1 MSPVRS
7 SNAEMLGVTKLRLS
21 SKLRTASLGLAVGAM
36 AVLSSVGL
44 GAQSASASGAAKVK
58 GGTAYFAEQPG
69 SAPTYIFP
77 FINQSVFT
85 NVNLYNFQILMFRN
99 LYFFGNGAKAQINYS
114 ESLAYAPVYSNGNK
128 TVTIKLKGW
137 KWSDGETVN
146 ARDLIFW
153 LNLVK
158 ANKAIWASYV
168 PGAFP
173 DNVVSYHQTGPL
185 TVVMNLDR
193 SYSANWF
200 TYNELS
206 QLIPIPMAWDKTSAT
221 SPTPSATDP
230 NAPDLTPAGAVA
242 VYNYLNTQA
251 QQISTYGTNPLWKV
265 VNGPWVLQS
274 FTSQGKAVFVPNPS
288 YSGPIKPSLSKFVEL
303 PFSSEAAEFNVL
315 STGKQLTYGYIPV
328 SDLPQKSRMS
338 SLGYSFNPWLLFG
351 FDYMSINFN
360 NPTVGPLFKQLYI
373 RQALQHLVD
382 QKAWIQS
389 FWKGL
394 AVPTNSPV
402 PVVPANSFADKVTKQ
417 GVYSYGP
424 SVAAKL
430 LTSHGWKLSSS
441 GPATCM
447 KPGSGAGECGAG
459 ITQGQQ
465 ISLNLQYI
473 SGITAV
479 SQEMQALKSTAAKVG
494 IVINLTQGPFNQVI
508 SNAAPC
514 QPTQSSCTWQM
525 ANWGGGWSYSPDYY
539 PSGESIFTSSAGA
552 NFGSYNDP
560 KANSLIL
567 QSQVDASN
575 PQGALNS
582 YQDYLAKQLPVIYQP
597 EQDYQLSEIKSNLQ
611 GATPQS
617 PYQYLLPENWYFTK

>member
-1 MSPVRS
+1 M
-7 SNAEMLGVTKLRLS
+7 G
-21 SKLRTASLGLAVGAM
+21 
-36 AVLSSVGL
+36 VLSSVGL

-85 NVNLYNFQILMFRN
+85 NVNLYNFQLLMFRN

-153 LNLVK
+153 LNMVK

-206 QLIPIPMAWDKTSAT
+206 QLIPMPMAWDKTSAT
-221 SPTPSATDP
+221 GPTPSATDP
-230 NAPDLTPAGAVA
+230 NAPDMTPAGAVA

-274 FTSQGKAVFVPNPS
+274 FTSQGKAVFVPNPH

-417 GVYSYGP
+417 GVYQYGP
-424 SVAAKL
+424 NVAAKL

-447 KPGSGAGECGAG
+447 KAGSGVGECGAG
-459 ITQGQQ
+459 IMQGQT

-514 QPTQSSCTWQM
+514 QPTQSSCTWQI

-552 NFGSYNDP
+552 NFGSFNDP

-567 QSQVDASN
+567 QSQVDATN
-575 PQGALNS
+575 PQGALNA
-582 YQDYLAKQLPVIYQP
+582 YQNYLAKQLPVIYQP

-611 GATPQS
+611 GAAPQS